1 LQVYPF
7 GQPRGE
13 VLNSSFISAANLK
26 TIPSDTPIEA
36 VSKYLDDK
44 VAIASY
50 WPALSGFL
58 SSMLDR
64 GSMTSLEFIGHIRL
78 PNTLRAS
85 ELDEFRAFLDVIL
98 KFPNGRNSQPLL
110 VPDGNLR
117 LTPVSQLYDHSI
129 PLLSSAFKSRE
140 ATSFVHNSL
149 WDLQSS
155 LRLYGLQH
163 EITFDVFLACC
174 REIDRV
180 HNSDDAL
187 DAAAKAY
194 EHYSSVL
201 PREIMTNEGKWGILD
216 SLRFIP
222 RLAERR
228 PYLDEIYDVTTY
240 CEELP
245 AVVAPGKLLRAEFEA
260 KAWTQRGLFC
270 EQPPDNLIAVN
281 PTLGK
286 PRVEEVVCFVR
297 ISAFLTSH

>member
-1 LQVYPF
+1 
-7 GQPRGE
+7 
-13 VLNSSFISAANLK
+13 
-26 TIPSDTPIEA
+26 
-36 VSKYLDDK
+36 
-44 VAIASY
+44 
-50 WPALSGFL
+50 
-58 SSMLDR
+58 MLDR

-174 REIDRV
+174 REIDRLV
-180 HNSDDAL
+180 HNSDDAM
-187 DAAAKAY
+187 DAAEKAY
-194 EHYSSVL
+194 AHYSSVL

-245 AVVAPGKLLRAEFEA
+245 AVVAPGKLLWNRFEA
-260 KAWTQRGLFC
+260 IAWTQRGLFYKRL
-270 EQPPDNLIAVN
+270 PLNLIAVN
-281 PTLGK
+281 PTLGI
-286 PRVEEVVCFVR
+286 PRVEEVVCLCWN
-297 ISAFLTSH
+297 IYFLTSY